1 MSQIMQSQVG
11 RFIYF
16 DTDVSAHRLCFVE
29 VFGISGASGP
39 SVKSLCFDRLINKD
53 DTEVVAL

>member
-1 MSQIMQSQVG
+1 MHLYVG

-16 DTDVSAHRLCFVE
+16 DTDVSAHRLCSVE